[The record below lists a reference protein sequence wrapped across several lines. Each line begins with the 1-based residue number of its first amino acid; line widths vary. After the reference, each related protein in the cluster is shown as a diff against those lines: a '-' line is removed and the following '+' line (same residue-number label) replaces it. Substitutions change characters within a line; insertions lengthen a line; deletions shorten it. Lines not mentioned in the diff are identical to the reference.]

1 MITIMAW
8 FVIVQGMGTRPTFI
22 PEPTQADCARRA
34 IHINSAHGTMVH
46 AHCITKDQARMLGV
60 FRPDAPLKLQGE
72 K

>member
-1 MITIMAW
+1 MISIITW
-8 FVIVQGMGTRPTFI
+8 FVIVQGISGRPTFI
-22 PEPTQADCARRA
+22 AEPTQADCARRA
-34 IHINSAHGTMVH
+34 AHINKTYGAMVH